1 MHLTEEWKQ
10 YTRYWQGK
18 EANIFWGSWEITFL
32 ANAKSCNVGRHSS
45 LKVHNYFIFL
55 VPQQHK
61 HGWLGRFSS
70 AGPAGLSDFKEE
82 MVR

>member
-1 MHLTEEWKQ
+1 MP
-10 YTRYWQGK
+10 
-18 EANIFWGSWEITFL
+18 
-32 ANAKSCNVGRHSS
+32 
-45 LKVHNYFIFL
+45 KVAMLEDTPHWNL

-70 AGPAGLSDFKEE
+70 AGPAGLSDCKEE